1 MGGDKPMKGIN
12 TKNMYHQFFYALQ
25 FSLILTK
32 AVGISNLSWFQT
44 LIPSML
50 CGAITVSIL
59 AFAIYITI
67 KNNREG

>member
-1 MGGDKPMKGIN
+1 MEDKKN
-12 TKNMYHQFFYALQ
+12 KNMYHQFFYALQ

-50 CGAITVSIL
+50 CGTVTVFIL

-67 KNNREG
+67 KNNRED

>member
-1 MGGDKPMKGIN
+1 MEDKKN
-12 TKNMYHQFFYALQ
+12 KNMYHQFFYALQ

-32 AVGISNLSWFQT
+32 AVGISSLSWFQT

-50 CGAITVSIL
+50 CGAITVLIL

-67 KNNREG
+67 KNDKENK

>member
-1 MGGDKPMKGIN
+1 MKGIN
-12 TKNMYHQFFYALQ
+12 TKNMSHQFFYALQ

-44 LIPSML
+44 LIPSMFYVV
-50 CGAITVSIL
+50 ITVLIL

-67 KNNREG
+67 KNDKED

>member
-1 MGGDKPMKGIN
+1 MEDKKN
-12 TKNMYHQFFYALQ
+12 KNMYHQFFYALQ

-44 LIPSML
+44 LIPSMFYVV
-50 CGAITVSIL
+50 ITVLIL

-67 KNNREG
+67 KNNKES